1 MTTTP
6 QVFRNR
12 QQASVPS
19 TMAIV
24 HRSKARDSEKNVN
37 VTVSDSIYGKEFKDR
52 RNSMV
57 RPLVGVVLAIFF
69 AVAAFLGVSQKV
81 SPYRTI
87 TMPPTS
93 KVERFPAA
101 AAAPGA
107 VPNHMAPSQL
117 SYAERLRH
125 PRVVAL
131 QNCTVSFQAPAN
143 MSFPPIWM
151 PSYPASGA
159 ASASK
164 KR

>member
-24 HRSKARDSEKNVN
+24 HRSKARDSKKNVN

-57 RPLVGVVLAIFF
+57 RPLVGVVLAIFV

-93 KVERFPAA
+93 KVERLPAA

-107 VPNHMAPSQL
+107 VPIHMAPSQ
-117 SYAERLRH
+117 
-125 PRVVAL
+125 
-131 QNCTVSFQAPAN
+131 
-143 MSFPPIWM
+143 
-151 PSYPASGA
+151 
-159 ASASK
+159 
-164 KR
+164 